1 MRNKQCVLD
10 SGSRDSPIEPVL
22 VKSAFLPEP
31 VAGDRFA
38 RQPRR
43 RRGFWLVAL
52 IVMVIPL
59 GILLREDLGRHG
71 SAARAQLGW
80 NQNPAKIEIA
90 TLVLREGLECVLVLA
105 AITAGLKGG
114 RGSLRA
120 AIAVGAG
127 AGFAATLVTWR
138 VAARLLDDIGRHSSA
153 LALQAGTG
161 LLAIIVLLVVMNWF
175 LHRLYWTGWIS
186 LHQRKKQKLLRT
198 EESGRRGWGVGLGM
212 ASLGFTSFYREGFE
226 VVLFL
231 QSYRLRLGNAV
242 VVDGVMLGMLASG
255 LAAVLTF
262 VAHRRLPYR
271 RMLIATGLLL
281 ALVLLVMVGEEA
293 QEMQL
298 AGWLPTT
305 RIPWMAGLI
314 PSWMDFWFSLVPTA
328 ESLVAQALAA
338 LLVFGSYFAAGF
350 ISRRRF
356 WERLNKA

>member
-1 MRNKQCVLD
+1 M
-10 SGSRDSPIEPVL
+10 
-22 VKSAFLPEP
+22 
-31 VAGDRFA
+31 
-38 RQPRR
+38 
-43 RRGFWLVAL
+43 
-52 IVMVIPL
+52 
-59 GILLREDLGRHG
+59 
-71 SAARAQLGW
+71 

-338 LLVFGSYFAAGF
+338 LWYLALISPPGLFPAGGFGSASIKPKGLQGTRYAELEQIASEGF
-350 ISRRRF
+350 PTISRPASRRSSRSF
-356 WERLNKA
+356 AKVLAP

>member
-1 MRNKQCVLD
+1 MKNKQCALD
-10 SGSRDSPIEPVL
+10 TCSKDSPIEPL
-22 VKSAFLPEP
+22 WGKSRFLPES
-31 VAGDRFA
+31 VARYRIA
-38 RQPRR
+38 RPFRR
-43 RRGFWLVAL
+43 HRSFWLVAL

-59 GILLREDLGRHG
+59 GVLLREDLGHHG
-71 SAARAQLGW
+71 SVPTGQSGW
-80 NQNPAKIEIA
+80 NQRPAKIEIA
-90 TLVLREGLECVLVLA
+90 ILVLREGLECVLVLA
-105 AITAGLKGG
+105 AIMAGL
-114 RGSLRA
+114 RGAHGAYRP
-120 AIAVGAG
+120 AIVAGVGT
-127 AGFAATLVTWR
+127 GFAATLVTWR
-138 VAARLLDDIGRHSSA
+138 VAARVLDDIGRHSSA
-153 LALQAGTG
+153 LVLQAGTG

-186 LHQRKKQKLLRT
+186 LHQQKKQKLLRT
-198 EESGRRGWGVGLGM
+198 AGSGDGGWGVGLGM

-255 LAAVLTF
+255 LVAVLTF

-305 RIPWMAGLI
+305 RIPWLAGLI

-350 ISRRRF
+350 ISRRRY
-356 WERLNKA
+356 WGAPQ

>member
-1 MRNKQCVLD
+1 MR
-10 SGSRDSPIEPVL
+10 SRQGLQRITHRTVSSEIHIPPRTRCRKSNSP
-22 VKSAFLPEP
+22 F
-31 VAGDRFA
+31 
-38 RQPRR
+38 RR
-43 RRGFWLVAL
+43 RRSFWLIAL
-52 IVMVIPL
+52 IGMVILL
-59 GILLREDLGRHG
+59 GVLLCEDLGRHG
-71 SAARAQLGW
+71 SAPDGQSGW
-80 NQNPAKIEIA
+80 NQRPAKIEIA
-90 TLVLREGLECVLVLA
+90 ILVLREGLECVLVLA
-105 AITAGLKGG
+105 AITAGL
-114 RGSLRA
+114 RGAHGAYRP
-120 AIAVGAG
+120 AIAIGVGT
-127 AGFAATLVTWR
+127 GFAATLVTWG
-138 VAARLLDDIGRHSSA
+138 VAAHLLDDIGRYSSA

-175 LHRLYWTGWIS
+175 LHKLYWTGWIS
-186 LHQRKKQKLLRT
+186 LHQQKKQKLLRT
-198 EESGRRGWGVGLGM
+198 AGSGDGRWKVGLGM

-255 LAAVLTF
+255 LVAVLTF

-305 RIPWMAGLI
+305 RIPWLARLI

-328 ESLVAQALAA
+328 ESLMAQALAA
-338 LLVFGSYFAAGF
+338 LLVFGSYFTAGF
-350 ISRRRF
+350 ISRRRY
-356 WERLNKA
+356 LGASQ